1 MKKTQSSR
9 GLHLVQATELS
20 ATSQPEPEP
29 EPSTPSQLEIDR
41 LVGQGVL
48 RYEALRVEV
57 DRALFATPQDIETL
71 EELMPQMQLLRER
84 LASYGVHV
92 RV

>member
-20 ATSQPEPEP
+20 ATSQPEP

>member
-1 MKKTQSSR
+1 MDT
-9 GLHLVQATELS
+9 
-20 ATSQPEPEP
+20 
-29 EPSTPSQLEIDR
+29 

-48 RYEALRVEV
+48 RYEELRAEV

-71 EELMPQMQLLRER
+71 KELMPQMQLLRER

-92 RV
+92 RL